1 MTLSMYQASA
11 PIFLRQFAALTAII
25 TKAEAFAA
33 AGNFDEAQFIDARL
47 APDMLNFAKQVQIAT
62 DGAKAGIARL
72 AGVEIP
78 AFPDSEVTFAQLKA
92 RIAKTVAFI
101 ESVPAAGVDGSENK
115 AIAFKIRDRD
125 LAFTGQSF
133 LLHFVLPNFFFHVTT
148 AYAILRHKGVQIGK
162 MDFLGAS

>member
-1 MTLSMYQASA
+1 MSLSMYQAST
-11 PIFLRQFAALTAII
+11 PIFLRQLAALAAII
-25 TKAEAFAA
+25 DTAQAFAK
-33 AGNFDEAQFIDARL
+33 AGGLEEAEFIDARL

-62 DGAKAGIARL
+62 DGAKAGVGRL

-78 AFPDSEVTFAQLKA
+78 AFADTETTFDELKE

-101 ESVPAAGVDGSENK
+101 QSVPAAEVDGSEDK
-115 AIAFKIRDRD
+115 AIVFKIRDHEMN
-125 LAFTGQSF
+125 FVGQPF

-162 MDFLGAS
+162 RDFLGGI